1 MVPLQKLNIGKSDQK
16 KLISEKNMVIMTI
29 ITNTYNNNN
38 KMKIIAIIAIT
49 IIVIILL
56 VVIIMLHA
64 TTAITGNN
72 DVNKSHIL
80 IVCYPQL
87 HLFELLKNI
96 WIYQVI

>member
-56 VVIIMLHA
+56 LVIIMLHA

-80 IVCYPQL
+80 NVCYPQL

>member
-56 VVIIMLHA
+56 LVIIMLHA

-87 HLFELLKNI
+87 HMFELLKNI

>member
-56 VVIIMLHA
+56 LVIIMLHA

>member
-56 VVIIMLHA
+56 LVIIMLHV

>member
-56 VVIIMLHA
+56 LVIIMLHA
-64 TTAITGNN
+64 TTAITGNS

>member
-49 IIVIILL
+49 VIVIILL
-56 VVIIMLHA
+56 LVIIMLHA

>member
-49 IIVIILL
+49 IVVIILL
-56 VVIIMLHA
+56 LVIIMLHA

>member
-56 VVIIMLHA
+56 LVIIMLHA

-87 HLFELLKNI
+87 HLFELLKKF

>member
-1 MVPLQKLNIGKSDQK
+1 
-16 KLISEKNMVIMTI
+16 MTT

-56 VVIIMLHA
+56 LVIIMLHA

-87 HLFELLKNI
+87 HMFELLKNI